1 MSQNLIQKGVQAIK
15 KREAQLVLQKN
26 LERYG
31 QRHPEVG
38 KSHYNLGVLCILTE
52 HYQEAV
58 THLEHSV
65 RIYTNT
71 LGAKHREVASTL
83 MLKGLAQLALERFDD
98 SMASMYRVRHSREH
112 ILGRQH
118 PELGLIL
125 NNMACVQYELHDYKT
140 AEQLFQEALDL
151 QREIFS
157 TEPIFL
163 KQVSIVLCNIAFL
176 HAKSGAFPKAL
187 IELEGALQIRQ
198 EILFEDNDSVSDI
211 LQNIAHILAIHQL
224 QHGAVN
230 LDEMTQEY
238 INMLKKS
245 GTKN

>member
-140 AEQLFQEALDL
+140 AEQ
-151 QREIFS
+151 
-157 TEPIFL
+157 
-163 KQVSIVLCNIAFL
+163 
-176 HAKSGAFPKAL
+176 
-187 IELEGALQIRQ
+187 
-198 EILFEDNDSVSDI
+198 
-211 LQNIAHILAIHQL
+211 
-224 QHGAVN
+224 
-230 LDEMTQEY
+230 
-238 INMLKKS
+238 
-245 GTKN
+245 

>member
-1 MSQNLIQKGVQAIK
+1 
-15 KREAQLVLQKN
+15 
-26 LERYG
+26 
-31 QRHPEVG
+31 VG
-38 KSHYNLGVLCILTE
+38 LLCLLTE
-52 HYQEAV
+52 NYHDAV
-58 THLEHSV
+58 THLEYAV

-71 LGAKHREVASTL
+71 MGLKHQEVASTL

-98 SMASMYRVRHSREH
+98 SMASMYRVRYSREH

-125 NNMACVQYELHDYKT
+125 NNMACVQYELKDYKQ
-140 AEQLFQEALDL
+140 AEALFQEALDL

-157 TEPIFL
+157 SDPLFL

-176 HAKSGAFPKAL
+176 HAKSGSFPKAL

-198 EILFEDNDSVSDI
+198 DILHEDNDSLSDI
-211 LQNIAHILAIHQL
+211 LQNMAHILAIHQL

-230 LDEMTQEY
+230 LDEMTEEY
-238 INMLKKS
+238 ITMLKKS
-245 GTKN
+245 GSKR